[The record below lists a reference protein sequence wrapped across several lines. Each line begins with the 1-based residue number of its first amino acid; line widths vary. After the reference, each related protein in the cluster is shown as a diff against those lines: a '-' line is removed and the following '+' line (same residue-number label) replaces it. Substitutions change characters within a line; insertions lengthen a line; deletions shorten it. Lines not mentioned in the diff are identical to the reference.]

1 MTADAQQATLGQTL
15 AALQQNREALP
26 WPERRQLA
34 ASLGQTLEAG
44 DGHEAVLP
52 LVHLLATDAKPE
64 VRQGIANLLPTL
76 GDDDF
81 TALAA
86 KLSEDTNA
94 FVRNAAQRAV
104 DRRRRGQ
111 KEASRKRR
119 GIDQVLTDYTAME
132 REYGRAAAEKAR
144 RLGERL
150 YDLLVG
156 ATVHDMRAVL
166 TPAKANATSLLAHID
181 EGNADPR
188 ALREGVVKIADRLD
202 FMERLLDDMRSYS
215 QPVPPQ
221 RARARLAHLV
231 TEAVGIV
238 RENMTAVRRDPAA
251 VELSAAV
258 AEGVIVRVA
267 RHQLVVAFTNVIKN
281 AYEALADEAGQF
293 TAGRVDI
300 QAELIGDEV
309 RVVVRDTGRG
319 LAPDDLRELRQFI
332 PGRTTKKNR
341 GTGFGLPIARRNVL
355 AHGGTF
361 DIDSVVEHGT
371 TVTITLPLAQDAE
384 EDE

>member
-1 MTADAQQATLGQTL
+1 MTAAACTPDFTQAMARLRQD
-15 AALQQNREALP
+15 REAIP
-26 WPERRQLA
+26 WPQRRQLA
-34 ASLGQTLEAG
+34 AALGQSLRAG
-44 DGHEAVLP
+44 NGRESLMP
-52 LVHLLATDAKPE
+52 LIHLLADDAKPE
-64 VRQGIANLLPTL
+64 VRQGIADLLPAL

-81 TALAA
+81 AALAA
-86 KLSEDTNA
+86 RLSEDPNA

-111 KEASRKRR
+111 KEASRKKR
-119 GIDQVLTDYTAME
+119 GIDQVLADYTTME
-132 REYGRAAAEKAR
+132 RDHGRAAAEKAR

-166 TPAKANATSLLAHID
+166 TPAKANANSLLAHLG

-188 ALREGVVKIADRLD
+188 TLCDGVGKIADRLA

-215 QPVPPQ
+215 QPLPSQ
-221 RARARLAHLV
+221 RARVRLAEV
-231 TEAVGIV
+231 VAESASIV
-238 RENMTAVRRDPAA
+238 QDNMAAASRDTAA
-251 VELSAAV
+251 VVFSATV
-258 AEGVIVRVA
+258 PESIIVRVA
-267 RHQLVVAFTNVIKN
+267 RHQIVVAFTNLIKN
-281 AYEALADEAGQF
+281 AYEALADDTGQF
-293 TAGRVDI
+293 TSGRVEV
-300 QAELIGDEV
+300 QAELIGDDV
-309 RVVVRDTGRG
+309 RVMLRDNGQG

-361 DIDSVVEHGT
+361 DIDSIVEQGT
-371 TVTITLPLAQDAE
+371 TVTLTLPLAQDE